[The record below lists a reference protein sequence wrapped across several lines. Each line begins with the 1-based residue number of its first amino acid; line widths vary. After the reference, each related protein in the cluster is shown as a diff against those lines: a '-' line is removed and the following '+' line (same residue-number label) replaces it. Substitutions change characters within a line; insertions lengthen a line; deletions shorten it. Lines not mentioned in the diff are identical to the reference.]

1 MHFHAPVHTEMW
13 SAFFFKVPVYDKIY
27 PSENI

>member
-13 SAFFFKVPVYDKIY
+13 SAFFFRGPDYDKIY
-27 PSENI
+27 LMENI